1 MSFTTDIKKEI
12 AYNELKP
19 CCAKSELS
27 ALIQL
32 CSSLQIRD
40 QKLIIAVKTENPTT
54 AKRILQLLKSQYD
67 VQTELSVIRKVKLKK
82 NYIYNLRVINNAMNI
97 LIDLGIYNEKGLL
110 EHPYASLVTREC
122 CARAYL
128 AGAFMAT
135 GSCNN
140 PTTSNY
146 HLEIVSIT
154 ESHAKF
160 IDKLMHRFYLSS
172 KIIERRGKY
181 VIYIKASEKI
191 GDFLRCVGAQQ
202 YLLEFENVRINR
214 DFKNSLTR
222 LDNCDVAN
230 EIKSIKAAQKQI
242 MDIEKLQDADRLEK
256 LDNKLKD
263 VAYLRLKYPEHSL
276 KELCDEYKTEQ
287 AVIISK
293 SGMKHRFVK
302 LHDLA
307 EKL

>member
-1 MSFTTDIKKEI
+1 
-12 AYNELKP
+12 
-19 CCAKSELS
+19 
-27 ALIQL
+27 
-32 CSSLQIRD
+32 
-40 QKLIIAVKTENPTT
+40 
-54 AKRILQLLKSQYD
+54 
-67 VQTELSVIRKVKLKK
+67 
-82 NYIYNLRVINNAMNI
+82 
-97 LIDLGIYNEKGLL
+97 
-110 EHPYASLVTREC
+110 
-122 CARAYL
+122 
-128 AGAFMAT
+128 
-135 GSCNN
+135 
-140 PTTSNY
+140 
-146 HLEIVSIT
+146 
-154 ESHAKF
+154 
-160 IDKLMHRFYLSS
+160 MHRFYLSS

-242 MDIEKLQDADRLEK
+242 LDIKKLQDSDRLEK

-276 KELCDEYKTEQ
+276 KELCDEYKIEQ

-307 EKL
+307 EKI